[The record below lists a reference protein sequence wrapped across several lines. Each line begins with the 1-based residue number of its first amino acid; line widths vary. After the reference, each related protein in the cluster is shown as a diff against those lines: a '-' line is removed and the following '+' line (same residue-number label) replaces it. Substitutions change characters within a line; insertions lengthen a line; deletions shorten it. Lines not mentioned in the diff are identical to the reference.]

1 MAKKIFLSP
10 SDQASNKYA
19 YGATNEAIQCGRI
32 AVALEDA
39 LTRCEFEVQRLQYYD
54 MDEKCA
60 YADAWG
66 ADLYIPIHTNA
77 CNGNVSGTRIYT
89 YDNTGEGR
97 KAGLCVYH
105 NLAPLT
111 PGKYDNISA
120 DESLFEIRKPAAPTV
135 YCECEFHDV
144 PETARWI
151 VNHTHTIAEAICKGV
166 CEYFAVPYKSP
177 NDNTPRTETLYCVQ
191 IGAFR
196 DRQNAV
202 KMLEAAKS
210 CGFSAFIK
218 EEDFYHES
226 K

>member
-10 SDQASNKYA
+10 SNQMSNWYA
-19 YGATNEAIQCGRI
+19 YGNTSEAIQCGEI
-32 AVALEDA
+32 AVDLEEALK
-39 LTRCEFEVQRLQYYD
+39 RCGFSVRVRHYQD

-60 YADAWG
+60 DADAWG
-66 ADLYIPIHTNA
+66 ADIYIPIHTNA

-89 YDNTGEGR
+89 YDYTGEGR

-111 PGKYDNISA
+111 PGKSDNISA
-120 DESLFEIRKPAAPTV
+120 DASLYEIRKPAAPTV

-151 VNHTHTIAEAICKGV
+151 ITHTKTIAEAICKGV
-166 CEYFAVPYKSP
+166 CEYFGTPYKSP
-177 NDNTPRTETLYCVQ
+177 NDEAPKTETMYHVQ
-191 IGAFR
+191 VGAFT
-196 DRQNAV
+196 DRKNAE
-202 KMLEAAKS
+202 KMLEAVKAH
-210 CGFSAFIK
+210 GFPAFIK
-218 EEDFYHES
+218 EEKHES

>member
-10 SDQASNKYA
+10 SDQTGNRYA
-19 YGATNEAIQCGRI
+19 HGNTSEAIQCGKI
-32 AVALEDA
+32 AVALEEA
-39 LTRCEFEVQRLQYYD
+39 LTRCGFAVRQQHYQN
-54 MDEKCA
+54 MDVKCA
-60 YADAWG
+60 NADEWG

-89 YDNTGEGR
+89 YDYTGEGR

-111 PGKYDNISA
+111 PGKSDNISA
-120 DESLFEIRKPAAPTV
+120 DASLYEIRKPAAPTV

-151 VNHTHTIAEAICKGV
+151 ITHTKTIAEAICKGV
-166 CEYFAVPYKSP
+166 CEYFGIPYKSQ
-177 NDNTPRTETLYCVQ
+177 NDEAPQTETLYHVQ
-191 IGAFR
+191 VGAFR
-196 DRQNAV
+196 DRKNAER
-202 KMLEAAKS
+202 MLESVKS
-210 CGFSAFIK
+210 CGFDAFIK
-218 EEDFYHES
+218 EEQHES